1 MADLIGS
8 GPMASE
14 RMLHSGSG
22 VVASGVRRTFGPVEA
37 VRGIDLNASPGEVT
51 ALVGPNGAGKTTL
64 LRGLSRL
71 NDAEFEEATLL
82 GAPLPS
88 SPYDVVMAGLV
99 HVPERRRLFPGL
111 TVQDNLELGARRLGK
126 GAKKTKEEDLER
138 VFTLFPKLK
147 ERAGQAAGTLSGG
160 EQQQC
165 AIGRG
170 LMARPKVLLL
180 DEPTLGLSVGVKEAI
195 VGSIQVIKDA
205 GTTML
210 LVEQDVSF
218 AFRCADRVIVLEHGQ
233 VAREGPTAQ
242 IANDPYVKQAY
253 LGVA

>member
-1 MADLIGS
+1 VSRPLTSEPAADAVLSVRG
-8 GPMASE
+8 
-14 RMLHSGSG
+14 LK
-22 VVASGVRRTFGPVEA
+22 VAFGKA
-37 VRGIDLNASPGEVT
+37 QILNGIDLHSKA
-51 ALVGPNGAGKTTL
+51 
-64 LRGLSRL
+64 
-71 NDAEFEEATLL
+71 
-82 GAPLPS
+82 
-88 SPYDVVMAGLV
+88 
-99 HVPERRRLFPGL
+99 
-111 TVQDNLELGARRLGK
+111 
-126 GAKKTKEEDLER
+126 EDLER
-138 VFTLFPKLK
+138 VFTLFPKLR

-170 LMARPKVLLL
+170 LMARPKLLLL

-195 VGSIQVIKDA
+195 IGSIQVIKDA

-242 IANDPYVKQAY
+242 IAADPYVKQAY

>member
-1 MADLIGS
+1 VSSQTSSDRVLS
-8 GPMASE
+8 
-14 RMLHSGSG
+14 
-22 VVASGVRRTFGPVEA
+22 
-37 VRGIDLNASPGEVT
+37 VRGLKVAFSKAQILDGIELHVDAGETLAV
-51 ALVGPNGAGKTTL
+51 VGPNGAGKTTL

-71 NDAEFEEATLL
+71 NDATFEEATLL
-82 GAPLPS
+82 GSPLPGD
-88 SPYDVVMAGLV
+88 PYEVVMAGLV

-111 TVQDNLELGARRLGK
+111 SVQDNLELGARRLRK
-126 GAKKTKEEDLER
+126 GPKTKEEDLER

-170 LMARPKVLLL
+170 LMARPKLLLL
-180 DEPTLGLSVGVKEAI
+180 DEPTLGLSVGVKEMI
-195 VGSIQVIKDA
+195 VAGVQTIKDA

-242 IANDPYVKQAY
+242 IASDPYVKQAY

>member
-1 MADLIGS
+1 MSSPTTEHTLS
-8 GPMASE
+8 
-14 RMLHSGSG
+14 
-22 VVASGVRRTFGPVEA
+22 VRGLKVSFGKA
-37 VRGIDLNASPGEVT
+37 QILDGIDLHVEAGETLAV
-51 ALVGPNGAGKTTL
+51 VGPNGAGKTTL

-71 NDAEFEEATLL
+71 NAAVFDEVLL
-82 GAPLPS
+82 QGDPLPT

-111 TVQDNLELGARRLGK
+111 TVQDNLELGALRLKK
-126 GAKKTKEEDLER
+126 GSNKQEDLER

-147 ERAGQAAGTLSGG
+147 ERSGQAAGTLSGG

-170 LMARPKVLLL
+170 LMARPVLLLL
-180 DEPTLGLSVGVKEAI
+180 DEPTLGLAVGVKEAI
-195 VGSIQVIKDA
+195 VGSVQTIKDA

-242 IANDPYVKQAY
+242 IAADPYVKQAY